1 MALAA
6 LAGACESPQP
16 PVACGSAPQV
26 TVNATEATTV
36 SACFNDPNGDVL
48 SYSVTSSD
56 PAVATASNSGAEI
69 AVNGISP
76 GSASVTVTATD
87 PGGLKG
93 QSSFQVLVPN
103 RAPEARGTIFPITVE
118 VGRTESVDVS
128 SHFADP
134 DGEALTYAATSSNEQ
149 MATVSVAGSTVTVA
163 AIAKGTVTV
172 TVTASDPAGLTAQ
185 QPFQATVPNRAPVT
199 VGTIEELEVEMDTA
213 ANVNVAEYF
222 DDPDGDPLAYAA
234 SSSSPAHV
242 TVSVSGSVV
251 TVSGVLIGAA
261 TVTVT
266 ASDPEGLEARQ
277 TFAVEVLNP
286 DRRFLG
292 EIYDALGG
300 DGWTVNTNWK
310 TDAPLDEWYRVT
322 TNDVGRVVQLDLR
335 ENGLAGEIPTVVGQ
349 LRFLERLDLALNRVD
364 ESPPGLPDRVDGR
377 VPRRPLEDPSGAV
390 ASSPPEAAR
399 NVSDGIT
406 GPIPP
411 ELANLSS
418 LKALWL
424 AGNSLTGSI
433 PPELGELADLE
444 SLWLRDNLLSGSIP
458 EELADLSR
466 LVYLNL
472 AENLLTGA
480 IPAALTG
487 LSRLRELG
495 LYENALTGPIPLGL
509 EDWSDLEYLGLAW
522 NSLTGSLPPELGSL
536 PNLQVLWLSGNSLTG
551 TIPGELGELS
561 NLEELFLYDN
571 DLSGPI
577 PRELGEISSLKKLSL
592 PLNRLSGPI
601 PPELGDLANLENMWL
616 YDNELTGSLPLE
628 LGRLTLLEALY
639 VSANQ
644 LGGEVPYSFLDL
656 ENLEYFWFGENG
668 GLCAPVLNV
677 FTTWLAG
684 MAAWSGPRCRGREVF
699 DLDVGYT
706 NSVSSTVRSHVDD
719 AIDKWAAVLRETEL
733 PDITFNRDV
742 SCGGLTGYVS
752 TVDDHL
758 IWVHVD
764 EIDGKSGTL
773 AYAGYCYYRRSDYSP
788 IISYT
793 VIDEADI
800 DQMIDYDA
808 LVPVMFHEVAH
819 ALGFIG
825 HHFDLL
831 DLLDAD
837 EDDPHFEGGLAIE
850 AFDEAGGD
858 EYDGEKVPVQLTIHS
873 HWRENVFGDEVMTPF
888 FNLANESPISAV
900 TLQAMADMGY
910 EVDESLADD
919 YELPDPSLP
928 PPAEAF
934 REGEGTVFDLSNDVV
949 WGPVTVVDAD
959 GRVVRTIPPPPGG
972 VRWTLPRRGTR
983 VEPRRPPKF

>member
-1 MALAA
+1 MVATALAA
-6 LAGACESPQP
+6 LAAACESPQP
-16 PVACGSAPQV
+16 PAACGPAPQV

-56 PAVATASNSGAEI
+56 PAVATASNSGAEVT
-69 AVNGISP
+69 VNGISP

-93 QSSFQVLVPN
+93 QQTFQVLVPN
-103 RAPEARGTIFPITVE
+103 RAPEALGAISPITVE

-128 SHFADP
+128 SNFADP
-134 DGEALTYAATSSNEQ
+134 DEEALTFAAASSNEE
-149 MATVSVAGSTVTVA
+149 MATVAVAGSTVTVA

-185 QPFQATVPNRAPVT
+185 QTFQATVPNRAPVT
-199 VGTIEELEVEMDTA
+199 VGTIGELEVEMDTV

-234 SSSSPAHV
+234 SSSSPAHAS
-242 TVSVSGSVV
+242 VSVSGSVV
-251 TVSGVLIGAA
+251 TVSGVLIGVA

-266 ASDPEGLEARQ
+266 ASDTEGAEARQ
-277 TFAVEVLNP
+277 SFAVEVLNP

-300 DGWTVNTNWK
+300 DDWTVNTNWK

-322 TNDVGRVVQLDLR
+322 TNDVGRVLQLDLR
-335 ENGLAGEIPTVVGQ
+335 DNGLAGEIPAVVGR

-364 ESPPGLPDRVDGR
+364 EESPPGLPDRDDR
-377 VPRRPLEDPSGAV
+377 RAPRRPLEDPSGVV
-390 ASSPPEAAR
+390 ASSPPKAAR
-399 NVSDGIT
+399 NASAGIT

-411 ELANLSS
+411 ELGDLSG
-418 LKALWL
+418 LRALWL
-424 AGNSLTGSI
+424 GGNTLTGSI

-444 SLWLRDNLLSGSIP
+444 SLWLADNQLGGSIP

-466 LVYLNL
+466 LAYLNL
-472 AENLLTGA
+472 AENLLAGA

-487 LSRLRELG
+487 LSRLRELA
-495 LYENALTGPIPLGL
+495 LYDNALTGPIPPGL
-509 EDWSDLEYLGLAW
+509 EEWSDLEYLGLAW
-522 NSLTGSLPPELGSL
+522 NSLTGPLPRELGSL
-536 PNLQVLWLSGNSLTG
+536 PNLQVLWLGGNSLTG
-551 TIPGELGELS
+551 PIPGELGELGS
-561 NLEELFLYDN
+561 LEELFLYDN

-577 PRELGEISSLKKLSL
+577 P
-592 PLNRLSGPI
+592 
-601 PPELGDLANLENMWL
+601 PELGDLAKLENMWL
-616 YDNELTGSLPLE
+616 HENELTGPLPPE
-628 LGRLTLLEALY
+628 LGRLTLLEELY

-656 ENLEYFWFGENG
+656 ETLDWFWFGENG
-668 GLCAPVLNV
+668 GLCAPAANV

-684 MAAWSGPRCRGREVF
+684 MVAWSGPRCRGREPF
-699 DLDVGYT
+699 DLEVGYT
-706 NSVSSTVRSHVDD
+706 NRVSSTVRSHVDD
-719 AIDKWAAVLRETEL
+719 AIDRWAAVLRETEL
-733 PDITFNRDV
+733 PDITFDRYV
-742 SCGGLTGYVS
+742 SCGGLTGYVG

-764 EIDGKSGTL
+764 EIDGKGGTL
-773 AYAGYCYYRRSDYSP
+773 AYAGYCYWRVSDYSP
-788 IISYT
+788 IISHT

-800 DQMIDYDA
+800 DRMIDYDA
-808 LVPVMFHEVAH
+808 LVPVAFHEVAH
-819 ALGFIG
+819 GLGFSG

-831 DLLDAD
+831 DLLDED

-850 AFDEAGGD
+850 AFDDAGGE
-858 EYDGEKVPVQLTIHS
+858 EYDGEKVPVQLRIHS
-873 HWRENVFGDEVMTPF
+873 HWRESVFGDEVMTPYIDLE
-888 FNLANESPISAV
+888 NDEDPISAV

-919 YELPDPSLP
+919 YELPDPSIP

-934 REGEGTVFDLSNDVV
+934 RGEGQGTVFDLGNDVV
-949 WGPVTVVDAD
+949 WGPVAVVDAD
-959 GRVVRTIPPPPGG
+959 GRVLRTIPPPPGAL
-972 VRWTLPRRGTR
+972 RWPPPRRGTR
-983 VEPRRPPKF
+983 IESRRPPD

>member
-1 MALAA
+1 M
-6 LAGACESPQP
+6 
-16 PVACGSAPQV
+16 

-36 SACFNDPNGDVL
+36 SACFNDPNGDML
-48 SYSVTSSD
+48 SYSATSSD
-56 PAVATASNSGAEI
+56 PAVATASNSGAVI
-69 AVNGISP
+69 TVDGISP

-87 PGGLKG
+87 PGGLEG
-93 QSSFQVLVPN
+93 RQSFQVLVPN
-103 RAPEARGTIFPITVE
+103 RAPEARGAISPITVE
-118 VGRTESVDVS
+118 VGRTGSVDVS

-134 DGEALTYAATSSNEQ
+134 DGEALTYAAASSNEQ

-185 QPFQATVPNRAPVT
+185 QTFEATVPNRAPVT
-199 VGTIEELEVEMDTA
+199 VGTIGELEVEMDTV

-234 SSSSPAHV
+234 SSSSPAHAS
-242 TVSVSGSVV
+242 VSVSGSVV

-277 TFAVEVLNP
+277 TFAVDVLNP

-292 EIYDALGG
+292 EVYDALGG
-300 DGWTVNTNWK
+300 DDWIVNTNWK
-310 TDAPLDEWYRVT
+310 TDAPLDDWYRVT
-322 TNDVGRVVQLDLR
+322 TDDVGRVVQLDLR
-335 ENGLAGEIPTVVGQ
+335 ENGLAGEIPAVVGR

-364 ESPPGLPDRVDGR
+364 ESPPVLPDRDDGR
-377 VPRRPLEDPSGAV
+377 APRRPLEGPSGAV

-399 NVSDGIT
+399 NSSAGIT

-411 ELANLSS
+411 ELGNLSG
-418 LKALWL
+418 LRALWL
-424 AGNSLTGSI
+424 AGNTLTGSI
-433 PPELGELADLE
+433 PPELGGLADLE
-444 SLWLRDNLLSGSIP
+444 SLLLRDNRLAGSIP

-466 LVYLNL
+466 LVYLDL

-495 LYENALTGPIPLGL
+495 LSSNALTGSIPLGL

-522 NSLTGSLPPELGSL
+522 NFLTGSLPPELGSL
-536 PNLQVLWLSGNSLTG
+536 PNLEVLWLSGNSLTG
-551 TIPGELGELS
+551 AIPSELGELG
-561 NLEELFLYDN
+561 NLEHLYLYDN

-577 PRELGEISSLKKLSL
+577 PRELGDLSTLQDLSL
-592 PLNRLSGPI
+592 PLNRLSGAI
-601 PPELGDLANLENMWL
+601 PPELGDLANLEYMWL
-616 YDNELTGSLPLE
+616 HENELTGPLPPE
-628 LGRLTLLEALY
+628 LGRLTHLEELY

-656 ENLEYFWFGENG
+656 ETLDYFWFGENG
-668 GLCAPVLNV
+668 GLCAPALNV
-677 FTTWLAG
+677 FSTWLAG
-684 MAAWSGPRCRGREVF
+684 MAAWSGPRCRAREVF
-699 DLDVGYT
+699 DLEVGYT

-733 PDITFNRDV
+733 PDIPFNRYV
-742 SCGGLTGYVS
+742 SCGGLWGYVG

-773 AYAGYCYYRRSDYSP
+773 AYAGYCYQRVSDYSP
-788 IISYT
+788 IVSYT

-808 LVPVMFHEVAH
+808 LVPVAFHEVAH
-819 ALGFIG
+819 ALGFSG
-825 HHFDLL
+825 RHFDLL

-858 EYDGEKVPVQLTIHS
+858 DYDGDKVPVQLRIHS
-873 HWRENVFGDEVMTPF
+873 HWRENVFGDEIMTPYID
-888 FNLANESPISAV
+888 LESDEDPISAV
-900 TLQAMADMGY
+900 TLQALADMGY

-934 REGEGTVFDLSNDVV
+934 REGEGTVFDLGDDVV
-949 WGPVTVVDAD
+949 WGPVTVVDAA
-959 GRVVRTIPPPPGG
+959 GRVIRTIPPPPGTP
-972 VRWTLPRRGTR
+972 RWPLPRRGTR
-983 VEPRRPPKF
+983 VESRP